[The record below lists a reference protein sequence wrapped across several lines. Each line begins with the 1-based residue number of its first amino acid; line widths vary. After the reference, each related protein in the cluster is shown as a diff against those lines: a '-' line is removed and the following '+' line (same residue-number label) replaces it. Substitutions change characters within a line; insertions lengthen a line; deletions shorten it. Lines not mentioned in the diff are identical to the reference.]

1 MQTIL
6 QNLRKR
12 AALTVREAAEALGVQ
27 RATVYAWEGGDK
39 MPEPA
44 SLRAA
49 MDLYSAT
56 PDERDEVA
64 RLRAFGPDADA
75 VGV

>member
-6 QNLRKR
+6 KKLRER
-12 AALTVREAAEALGVQ
+12 ASLTVREAAEALGVQ

-49 MDLYSAT
+49 MDLYGAT
-56 PDERDEVA
+56 PGERAAVA
-64 RLRAFGPDADA
+64 QLRAFGPDDAA